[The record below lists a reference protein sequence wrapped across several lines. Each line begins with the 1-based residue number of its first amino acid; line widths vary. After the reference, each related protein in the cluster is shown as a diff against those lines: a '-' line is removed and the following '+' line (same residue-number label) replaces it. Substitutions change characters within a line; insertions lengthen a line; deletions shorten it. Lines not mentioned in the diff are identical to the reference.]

1 MGIATLPLAFLAGL
15 LSILSPCVLPLTP
28 MVLGAAVA
36 EHRLGPVAL
45 AAGLATSFTAIG
57 LFVAGIG
64 YSIGLDGDVFR
75 MIGAVMLAG
84 FGILL
89 MLPKWQE
96 QLAAAA
102 GPLGNWSQQR
112 FGGRPTNGLR
122 GQFGVGLLLGTVWGP
137 CVGPTLGAA
146 TMLAAH
152 GSDMAWVAL
161 TMLMFGLGSALPFL
175 ILGTLTREALLRC
188 RNRLM
193 SAGKEGKMLLG
204 AVLTAA
210 GLLILFGLDKKFET
224 WVMAFAPRFLVD
236 LSSMY

>member
-1 MGIATLPLAFLAGL
+1 
-15 LSILSPCVLPLTP
+15 

-36 EHRLGPVAL
+36 EHRFGPAAL

-75 MIGAVMLAG
+75 TAGAMMLAG
-84 FGILL
+84 IGVVL
-89 MLPKWQE
+89 MLPKLQA

-102 GPLGNWSQQR
+102 GPLSDWSQQR
-112 FGGRPTNGLR
+112 FGGGPTNGLR

-146 TMLAAH
+146 TMLAAQ
-152 GSDMAWVAL
+152 GRDLAWVAL
-161 TMLMFGLGSALPFL
+161 TMLLFGLGSALPFL
-175 ILGTLTREALLRC
+175 ILGTLTRGALLRW
-188 RNRLM
+188 RYRLL
-193 SAGKEGKMLLG
+193 SAGEGGKMLLG

-224 WVMAFAPRFLVD
+224 WVIAFAPQFLVD
-236 LSSMY
+236 LSGRY

>member
-84 FGILL
+84 VGILL

-146 TMLAAH
+146 TMLAAQ
-152 GSDMAWVAL
+152 GRDLAWVAL

-175 ILGTLTREALLRC
+175 ILGTLTREALLRR

-210 GLLILFGLDKKFET
+210 GLLIFFGLDKKFET
-224 WVMAFAPRFLVD
+224 WVMAFAPQFLVD
-236 LSSMY
+236 RSSMY